1 MRTVT
6 QLGGCADS
14 EQNSRSLWREG
25 GSLADRD
32 EDRAEKGWRAE
43 SLGRQRGR
51 RRHGCRSLGGAHTWW
66 HIGGDDWKQ
75 GGWMDGHL
83 G

>member
-14 EQNSRSLWREG
+14 EQNSRSLWRER

-32 EDRAEKGWRAE
+32 EE
-43 SLGRQRGR
+43 RQRKDG
-51 RRHGCRSLGGAHTWW
+51 GQNPWGGKEEGGGMEVGALGVHTR
-66 HIGGDDWKQ
+66 GGT
-75 GGWMDGHL
+75 
-83 G
+83 